1 MFLQPDLLRKFD
13 PMAVMNERLPTPRR
27 MTDDQRAD
35 AIQVLKNTMALTR
48 RETDPATYLDPTTLR
63 VYDLARGLTCAIFGM
78 TPDRQLPLESHVS
91 LTLFKS
97 GFPVAYGGSWIMGE
111 RAAFGMNIF
120 EPFRGGESGLMMC
133 QVLRTY
139 RQTKAVIEDA
149 VFLGRIGVQMGDAY
163 AQQALQPAFD
173 TGFVID
179 GGAAP
184 AGHVL
189 QFVIGDLA
197 C

>member
-1 MFLQPDLLRKFD
+1 MGGLERSVRPRQAHVDHNRLALSEPVFLQPDLLRKFD

-35 AIQVLKNTMALTR
+35 AIQALKNTMAITR

-63 VYDLARGLTCAIFGM
+63 AYDLARGLTCAIFGM
-78 TPDRQLPLESHVS
+78 TPDRQLPLESYVS
-91 LTLFKS
+91 FTVFKN

-120 EPFRGGESGLMMC
+120 EPFRGGESGFMMC

-139 RQTKAVIEDA
+139 RQTFGVRYFEVDA
-149 VFLGRIGVQMGDAY
+149 HQSVRL
-163 AQQALQPAFD
+163 
-173 TGFVID
+173 
-179 GGAAP
+179 
-184 AGHVL
+184 
-189 QFVIGDLA
+189 
-197 C
+197 

>member
-35 AIQVLKNTMALTR
+35 AIQVLKNTMALTS

-78 TPDRQLPLESHVS
+78 TPDRQLPLESYAS
-91 LTLFKS
+91 FTLFKN

-111 RAAFGMNIF
+111 RAAVGMNIF
-120 EPFRGGESGLMMC
+120 EPFRGGESGFMMC

-139 RQTKAVIEDA
+139 RQTFGVRYFEVDA
-149 VFLGRIGVQMGDAY
+149 HQSVRL
-163 AQQALQPAFD
+163 
-173 TGFVID
+173 
-179 GGAAP
+179 
-184 AGHVL
+184 
-189 QFVIGDLA
+189 
-197 C
+197 